1 MKRINNHW
9 WQLFLAMTLVF
20 LAGCTTTEETAVPA
34 TDDHDQEHEAEAD
47 MLTLPELTAVP
58 LDGAPLKVVATTSI
72 IGDVVAQVG
81 GEVIDLT
88 TLMGPGQDPH
98 SFEPSAR
105 ELTAVAD
112 ADVIFVN
119 GWGLEETLVTD
130 LAEIAADVPL
140 VPISANI
147 EPLAFGETDYEEES
161 DDHAHGSADPHVWFS
176 VANVQQWVENVQTV
190 FSELD
195 PTNIA
200 TYESNAAAYLT
211 ALADLDTYAN
221 TQLAQ
226 IPTEKRFLVTNH
238 DSFGYF
244 AEAYDFT
251 VLGTVIPGRSTLAEP
266 SASDLT
272 ALVATMA
279 EHNLCTLFTE
289 ATVSD
294 SLAKTAAGELTNC
307 DEVQVLP
314 LYTGAIG
321 PSSSGADSFVG
332 MFRANV
338 DAIVEGLNG

>member
-1 MKRINNHW
+1 MKRIKNHW
-9 WQLFLAMTLVF
+9 WQLFLAMALFF
-20 LAGCTTTEETAVPA
+20 LASCTTTEETAVS
-34 TDDHDQEHEAEAD
+34 TTEDEHEAEAD
-47 MLTLPELTAVP
+47 MLTLPELTAVQ

-119 GWGLEETLVTD
+119 GWGLEETLVND
-130 LAEIAADVPL
+130 LVEIAADVPL

-147 EPLAFGETDYEEES
+147 EPLAFGEADHEEES

-195 PTNIA
+195 PANA
-200 TYESNAAAYLT
+200 AAYESNATAYLAELT
-211 ALADLDTYAN
+211 DLENYAE

-226 IPTEKRFLVTNH
+226 IPAEKRFLVTNH

-251 VLGTVIPGRSTLAEP
+251 VLGTVIPGSSTLAEP

-294 SLAKTAAGELTNC
+294 SLAKTAAGELTSC

-321 PSSSGADSFVG
+321 PAGSGADSFVG

-338 DAIVEGLNG
+338 DAIVAGLKG